1 MSMKKYSAS
10 DPYDYYGKY
19 EIRDHY
25 RDEIR
30 YDPRQREMSFLMGR
44 YGIKVTETKQQYER
58 RALDVNSFNTALS
71 DIHVS
76 RETVITLEI
85 KERNLE
91 RLAYNYL
98 EMQRCTDEF
107 GRIKTELNQEAQ
119 LRSKFPAVAKAYENY
134 QMVLAL
140 MGHTKEKDK

>member
-1 MSMKKYSAS
+1 
-10 DPYDYYGKY
+10 
-19 EIRDHY
+19 
-25 RDEIR
+25 
-30 YDPRQREMSFLMGR
+30 
-44 YGIKVTETKQQYER
+44 VTETKQQYER